1 MPTDAEALPSEFDII
16 RRYFTRPV
24 KRALLGVGDDCAL
37 IAPEPGSVMAVST
50 DMLAE
55 GRHFLAGTDP
65 ARLGHKALAVNLS
78 DLAAMGA
85 APRYATL
92 ALALPEA
99 DERWL
104 AQFTQGFFTLA
115 DAFGVELI
123 GGDTTR
129 GPRNLC
135 ITVIGAV
142 PPELALRRDGAKI
155 GDEVW
160 LSGCTG
166 DAALALAHLNARVRL
181 SDAALAHCLAR
192 LHLPVPRVALGLA
205 LRGLATSAIDVSD
218 GLVGDLGHIGERS
231 GMAVELRFADV
242 PRSPAL
248 KACADE
254 RLAQACL
261 LAGGDDYELAFT
273 ASPDSRERVG
283 AVAAELGLAL
293 TRIGTV
299 SAGTPGL
306 VSVYDVAGKLMHI
319 ASKGFDH
326 FGG

>member
-1 MPTDAEALPSEFDII
+1 LPSEFDII

-37 IAPEPGSVMAVST
+37 IAPEQGAVLAVST
-50 DMLAE
+50 DMLVE
-55 GRHFLAGTDP
+55 GRHFVVGADA

-99 DERWL
+99 NETWL
-104 AQFTQGFFTLA
+104 AQFSQGFFRLA

-129 GPRNLC
+129 GPRNIS
-135 ITVIGAV
+135 ITVIGEV
-142 PPELALRRDGAKI
+142 PSALALRRDGAKV

-181 SDAALAHCLAR
+181 SEEALAHCLAR
-192 LHLPVPRVALGLA
+192 LHTPVPCVALGLV

-218 GLVGDLGHIGERS
+218 GLVADVGHIGERS
-231 GMAVELRFADV
+231 GVAVKLRYADL
-242 PRSPAL
+242 PRSRAL
-248 KACADE
+248 AACADE
-254 RLAQACL
+254 RLAQECL

-273 ASPDSRERVG
+273 ASPDVRGRVA

-299 SAGTPGL
+299 SAGEPGL
-306 VSVYDVAGKLMHI
+306 VSVYDAAGRIMRI

-326 FGG
+326 FGA

>member
-1 MPTDAEALPSEFDII
+1 LPSEFDII

-24 KRALLGVGDDCAL
+24 KRALLGAGDDCAL
-37 IAPEPGSVMAVST
+37 IAPEPGTVLAVST
-50 DMLAE
+50 DMLVE
-55 GRHFLAGTDP
+55 GRHFLAGAD
-65 ARLGHKALAVNLS
+65 AAKLGHKALAVNLS

-99 DERWL
+99 DETWL
-104 AQFTQGFFTLA
+104 AQFTQGLFTLA
-115 DAFGVELI
+115 GVFGVELI

-135 ITVIGAV
+135 ITVIGVV
-142 PPELALRRDGAKI
+142 PPDLALRRDGAKV

-166 DAALALAHLNARVRL
+166 DAALALAHLNGRIRL
-181 SDAALAHCLAR
+181 ADAALAHCLAR
-192 LHLPVPRVALGLA
+192 LHTPVPCVALGLA

-218 GLVGDLGHIGERS
+218 GLVADLGHIGERS
-231 GMAVELRFADV
+231 GVTVELRYADV
-242 PRSPAL
+242 PRSHAL
-248 KACADE
+248 RGCADE
-254 RLAQACL
+254 RLAQECL

-273 ASPDSRERVG
+273 ARPESSGRI
-283 AVAAELGLAL
+283 AAIAPELGLAL

-299 SAGTPGL
+299 GAGEPGL
-306 VSVYDVAGKLMHI
+306 VSVYDAAGNILQI
-319 ASKGFDH
+319 AAKGFDH

>member
-1 MPTDAEALPSEFDII
+1 MATEFEII
-16 RRYFTRPV
+16 GRYFTRPV

-37 IAPEPGSVMAVST
+37 IAPEPDALFALST
-50 DMLAE
+50 DMLVE
-55 GRHFLAGTDP
+55 GRHFLAGAD
-65 ARLGHKALAVNLS
+65 AAKLGHKALAVNLS

-85 APRYATL
+85 APRYAIL

-99 DERWL
+99 DETWL
-104 AQFTQGFFTLA
+104 AQFARGFFGLA

-129 GPRNLC
+129 GPRN
-135 ITVIGAV
+135 ISVSVIGAV
-142 PPELALRRDGAKI
+142 PPHLALRRDGAKI

-166 DAALALAHLNARVRL
+166 DAALALAHLDGRIRL
-181 SDAALAHCLAR
+181 VDAALAHCLAR
-192 LHLPVPRVALGLA
+192 LHTPVPCIALGLA
-205 LRGLATSAIDVSD
+205 LRGIASAAIDVSD
-218 GLVGDLGHIGERS
+218 GLVADVGHIAERS
-231 GMAVELRFADV
+231 GVAIELRYAEL
-242 PRSPAL
+242 PRSRAL

-254 RLAQACL
+254 QLAQECM

-273 ASPDSRERVG
+273 ANPAARAKVT

-293 TRIGTV
+293 TRIGSV
-299 SAGTPGL
+299 SAGGPGL
-306 VSVYDVAGKLMHI
+306 VSVHDAAGKIMQLAH
-319 ASKGFDH
+319 KGFDH

>member
-1 MPTDAEALPSEFDII
+1 MASEFDII

-37 IAPEPGSVMAVST
+37 IAPEPGMVLAVST
-50 DMLAE
+50 DMLVE
-55 GRHFLAGTDP
+55 GRHFLAGAD
-65 ARLGHKALAVNLS
+65 AVKLGHKALAVNLS

-99 DERWL
+99 DETWL

-115 DAFGVELI
+115 DVFGVELI

-135 ITVIGAV
+135 ITVMGTV
-142 PPELALRRDGAKI
+142 PPEQALRRDGAKA

-166 DAALALAHLNARVRL
+166 DAALALAHLNGRIRL
-181 SDAALAHCLAR
+181 ADAALAHCLAR
-192 LHLPVPRVALGLA
+192 LHTPVPCVTLGLA

-218 GLVGDLGHIGERS
+218 GLVADLGHIGERS
-231 GMAVELRFADV
+231 GVAALLGYAQL
-242 PRSPAL
+242 PRSHAL
-248 KACADE
+248 EACADA
-254 RLAQACL
+254 RLAQECL
-261 LAGGDDYELAFT
+261 LAGGDDYELVFT
-273 ASPDSRERVG
+273 ASPDSRGRVT

-299 SAGTPGL
+299 SAGEPGL
-306 VSVYDVAGKLMHI
+306 VSVYDAAGKIMQI

>member
-1 MPTDAEALPSEFDII
+1 MASEFDII

-37 IAPEPGSVMAVST
+37 IAPEAGTVLAVST
-50 DMLAE
+50 DMLVE
-55 GRHFLAGTDP
+55 GRHFLAGAD
-65 ARLGHKALAVNLS
+65 AAKLGHKALAVNLS

-99 DERWL
+99 DATWL
-104 AQFTQGFFTLA
+104 AQFTQGFFALA

-129 GPRNLC
+129 GPRNIS

-142 PPELALRRDGAKI
+142 PPEAALRRDGAKA
-155 GDEVW
+155 GDDVW

-166 DAALALAHLNARVRL
+166 DAGLALAHLGARARL

-192 LHLPVPRVALGLA
+192 LHTPVPCIALGQA
-205 LRGLATSAIDVSD
+205 LRGLASSAIDVSD
-218 GLVGDLGHIGERS
+218 GLVADLGHIGERS
-231 GMAVELRFADV
+231 GVALELRYAQL
-242 PRSPAL
+242 PRSRAL
-248 KACADE
+248 AACADE
-254 RLAQACL
+254 GLAQECL

-273 ASPDSRERVG
+273 ARPDSRGRV
-283 AVAAELGLAL
+283 ASVAASLGLAL
-293 TRIGTV
+293 TRIGVVRT
-299 SAGTPGL
+299 GKPGL
-306 VSVYDVAGKLMHI
+306 VSVYDSAGKVMQI
-319 ASKGFDH
+319 ARRGFDH
-326 FGG
+326 FGS

>member
-1 MPTDAEALPSEFDII
+1 MPSEFDII

-37 IAPEPGSVMAVST
+37 IAPEEGTVLAVST
-50 DMLAE
+50 DMLVE
-55 GRHFLAGTDP
+55 GRHFVAGAD
-65 ARLGHKALAVNLS
+65 AAKLGHKALAVNLS

-99 DERWL
+99 DETWL
-104 AQFTQGFFTLA
+104 AQFAQGFFTLA
-115 DAFGVELI
+115 DAFGVDLI

-142 PPELALRRDGAKI
+142 PPELALRRDGAKA

-166 DAALALAHLNARVRL
+166 DAALALAHLNGRIRL
-181 SDAALAHCLAR
+181 ADAALAHCLAR
-192 LHLPVPRVALGLA
+192 LHTPLPCITLGLA

-218 GLVGDLGHIGERS
+218 GLVADVGHIGERS
-231 GMAVELRFADV
+231 GVAVELRYAEL
-242 PRSPAL
+242 PRSRAL

-254 RLAQACL
+254 RLAQECL

-273 ASPDSRERVG
+273 ARADAHGRVA

-293 TRIGTV
+293 TCIGSV
-299 SAGTPGL
+299 SAGEPGL
-306 VSVYDVAGKLMHI
+306 VSVCDAAGKLMQLER
-319 ASKGFDH
+319 KGFDH
-326 FGG
+326 FD

>member
-1 MPTDAEALPSEFDII
+1 LPSEFDII

-24 KRALLGVGDDCAL
+24 QRALLGVGDDCAL
-37 IAPEPGSVMAVST
+37 IAPEQGTVLAVST
-50 DMLAE
+50 DMLVE
-55 GRHFLAGTDP
+55 GRHFVVGAD
-65 ARLGHKALAVNLS
+65 AAMLGHKALAVNLS

-99 DERWL
+99 DETWL
-104 AQFTQGFFTLA
+104 AHFAQGFFALA
-115 DAFGVELI
+115 DTFGVELI

-142 PPELALRRDGAKI
+142 PPELALRRDGAKV

-181 SDAALAHCLAR
+181 SDVALAHCLTR
-192 LHLPVPRVALGLA
+192 LHRPVPCVALGLA
-205 LRGLATSAIDVSD
+205 LRGLATSAIDISD
-218 GLVGDLGHIGERS
+218 GLVADVGHIGERS
-231 GMAVELRFADV
+231 GVAVELRYAEL
-242 PRSPAL
+242 PRSRAL
-248 KACADE
+248 RACADE
-254 RLAQACL
+254 RLAQECL

-273 ASPDSRERVG
+273 ARVEAHERV
-283 AVAAELGLAL
+283 AALAAALGLGL
-293 TRIGTV
+293 TCIGRV
-299 SAGTPGL
+299 SAGEPGL
-306 VSVYDVAGKLMHI
+306 VSVCDATGNPMQLEH
-319 ASKGFDH
+319 KGFDH
-326 FGG
+326 FG